1 MNTSRRGQSI
11 VEAMVAI
18 SILTTGF
25 LGIFTLLSRSFF
37 LSRVIANETMATYLA
52 SEGMEI
58 TKNLI
63 DHDVYIGLAN
73 GTSQWGNCCAPG
85 TYRVDYAS
93 MSLAPYLSPVGSPEY
108 LQFDPTNFR
117 YGYAGSAATPF
128 NRWVVIAAPGPDE
141 IQVNVIVQWSTGSFT
156 SQNINLE
163 DRFYNWH
170 P

>member
-25 LGIFTLLSRSFF
+25 LGIFTLLSKSFF
-37 LSRVIANETMATYLA
+37 LSRVVANETTATYLA
-52 SEGMEI
+52 SEGIEI

-63 DHDVYIGLAN
+63 DYDVYKGLAD
-73 GTSQWGNCCAPG
+73 GTSLWGNCCAPG
-85 TYRVDYAS
+85 TYRVDYTGT
-93 MSLAPYLSPVGSPEY
+93 SLTFYPSPLSNPTY
-108 LQFDPTNFR
+108 LQFDPANFR
-117 YGYAGSAATPF
+117 YGYAGSVTTPF
-128 NRWVVIAAPGPDE
+128 NRWVIITTPGPNE
-141 IQVNVIVQWSTGSFT
+141 IKVNVVVQWSTGTFT

-163 DRFYNWH
+163 DHFYNWH